1 MGGIIMSDMEYG
13 WGLFIRACT
22 QINPDTD
29 RKKDVL
35 QKIKD
40 KAIETLENYPKEI

>member
-1 MGGIIMSDMEYG
+1 MNDTDYFRD
-13 WGLFIRACT
+13 LFIRACT

-29 RKKDVL
+29 RKRDVL

-40 KAIETLENYPKEI
+40 KAIETLEAYNLEE